1 MIEIIPAID
10 IIDGKC
16 VRLTEGDYGKVTTYR
31 EDPLEMAIKY
41 ESVGI
46 RRLHLV
52 DLDGARTGQ
61 LQNIIILEAIASKT
75 RLRVDFGGGIS
86 TDEALKSVFD
96 AGAAFAT
103 VGSVVV
109 KNPGLFQSW
118 IANYDASRFFIGADI
133 RNEKIAING
142 WTHQTDI
149 GVIDF
154 VQTQM
159 SRRVHYFF
167 CTDISKD
174 GKLEGPAEEM
184 YRRIIAQCPGVRL
197 VASGGIASVSDLQR
211 MEEIGCAGV
220 IIGKAIY
227 ENRISLKELAK
238 FNSRSV

>member
-16 VRLTEGDYGKVTTYR
+16 VRLIEGDYNRMTTYS
-31 EDPLEMAIKY
+31 EDPVEMALKY
-41 ESVGI
+41 EAAGI

-52 DLDGARTGQ
+52 DLDGARVGEI
-61 LQNIIILEAIASKT
+61 QNLGILESIAAKT
-75 RLRVDFGGGIS
+75 NLRIDFGGGIS

-109 KNPGLFQSW
+109 KNPGEFQSW
-118 IANYDASRFFIGADI
+118 IASYDSSRFFIGADI
-133 RNEKIAING
+133 RDGKIAISG
-142 WTHQTDI
+142 WQQQTDI
-149 GVIDF
+149 PVIDF
-154 VQTQM
+154 IIAQM

-174 GKLEGPAEEM
+174 GKLEGPAGEL
-184 YRRIIAQCPGVRL
+184 YRKIIAQCPGVRL
-197 VASGGIASVSDLQR
+197 VASGGISSMDDVSR
-211 MEEIGCAGV
+211 MEEIGCEGV

-227 ENRISLKELAK
+227 ENKISLRELAK